1 MCDGGLGRCA
11 GHAFEPQR
19 GPLFSARLRRGLREA
34 FRFHFRRSEHD
45 RIVGGEIIRALSK
58 PVVVG
63 CDPKHHRPN
72 CWIVSFFGQRPHF
85 FGSHAPVRWGFEE
98 IIRMEDALA
107 SQNGLPKF
115 TKKGLY
121 HALFGTATRQTL
133 TRRANPR
140 EAFTAPRDTTKR
152 GRLQAA
158 PSSPTPLRTDVR
170 R

>member
-85 FGSHAPVRWGFEE
+85 FGSHAPVRWV
-98 IIRMEDALA
+98 L
-107 SQNGLPKF
+107 
-115 TKKGLY
+115 
-121 HALFGTATRQTL
+121 
-133 TRRANPR
+133 
-140 EAFTAPRDTTKR
+140 KR
-152 GRLQAA
+152 
-158 PSSPTPLRTDVR
+158 
-170 R
+170 